1 MDKRKKKVFIGL
13 LIAIIIISC
22 FLIIIYIQLLQQP
35 KDNDDEDKKS
45 TEIFNQNPC
54 WSPDGR
60 YIAFSST
67 RTGSSKIFVMNANGF
82 NQRPLTPSR
91 GGESSPAWSRR
102 FE

>member
-1 MDKRKKKVFIGL
+1 LHAGALSAHKL
-13 LIAIIIISC
+13 LLTSIRTG
-22 FLIIIYIQLLQQP
+22 
-35 KDNDDEDKKS
+35 D
-45 TEIFNQNPC
+45 TEIFIVDPDTGDAFNVSRSPQSEVVIPC

-82 NQRPLTPSR
+82 NQRALTPSK